1 MSGRDAGAR
10 LSVSE
15 TSGSTAGTHRPG
27 GDTEYSHTTLV
38 SSWALER
45 NN

>member
-1 MSGRDAGAR
+1 MSGRDAGPR

-27 GDTEYSHTTLV
+27 GDTGLV
-38 SSWALER
+38 SSWALPLVT